1 MEKMALLEERLD
13 RLNAEMALL
22 RARVEDLA
30 ALNGDKMPAAKTSAA
45 PAQGHAQEDTS
56 EALLTWVGRSSLL
69 QRISAL
75 CFLLV
80 VALLLRT
87 LTDNGYLDARLGS
100 AAGLLYAA
108 LLLTLGWYK
117 YRRASPLA
125 PVFVI
130 SGVVL
135 MYMVVGETH
144 ARFAALPSELAY
156 LLIIGAGVAAAVI
169 SYYNR
174 VALPILVGT
183 LGMCIAGVSVDY
195 PNPSYPALIV
205 LLMSANA
212 LGFVASRLHRCSW
225 LRWTLF
231 LVTAVLIQVWGYKI
245 GVVSADATRSA
256 AELAPAWFL
265 PALILFSVG
274 YFATAVFGMLRPAA
288 NRVTRFDLALP
299 VVTAVWALLS
309 AQPVVAVWWGTLYG
323 LTVPGLAA
331 AIGYFSLALWLLK
344 REGDHNRSAA
354 SLFLGGAVLST
365 LAFLLSGALWPALVG
380 LAGLAL
386 WAARLSVT
394 AQSGGLRL
402 ISYVLQFVACFELG
416 RWFFSDIHHADQFI
430 AMSLSAV
437 LAAVAMG
444 HYRWCL
450 RHDPPARSVFF
461 QKVDEGNKL
470 CVFLLLSSLVHAYFF
485 ARSTYALLVDDFA
498 TTGLAGFLG
507 TQSVLINLGAVSVM
521 IWALLRRDN
530 EMRNLAILITLLGG
544 GKVFLVDLFGMAGHG
559 ISGFPLV
566 VSVFS
571 FGAVIAIESL
581 ILGRWA
587 RNLPN
592 LEGREDFSTASAQQ
606 VNVQES

>member
-1 MEKMALLEERLD
+1 MEKITLLEERLD
-13 RLNAEMALL
+13 RLAAEMTLL
-22 RARVEDLA
+22 RAQVENLTA
-30 ALNGDKMPAAKTSAA
+30 HGAKMPAAQTAA
-45 PAQGHAQEDTS
+45 ATAQAQAPEDTS
-56 EALLTWVGRSSLL
+56 EALLTWVGSSSLL
-69 QRISAL
+69 QRISAI

-108 LLLTLGWYK
+108 MLLTFGWYK

-130 SGVVL
+130 SGVIL
-135 MYMVVGETH
+135 MYLVVGETH
-144 ARFAALPSELAY
+144 ARFSALPSELAY
-156 LLIIGAGVAAAVI
+156 LLIIGTGVAAAVI

-183 LGMCIAGVSVDY
+183 LGMCVAGVSVDY

-205 LLMSANA
+205 LLLSANA

-231 LVTAVLIQVWGYKI
+231 FVTAVLIQVWGYKI

-265 PALILFSVG
+265 PALIFFAVG
-274 YFATAVFGMLRPAA
+274 YFATALFGMLRPVN

-309 AQPVVAVWWGTLYG
+309 AQPVVAVWWDTLYG
-323 LTVPGLAA
+323 LTVSGLSVAV
-331 AIGYFSLALWLLK
+331 GYFSCALWLLK
-344 REGDHNRSAA
+344 REGDHTRSAA
-354 SLFLGGAVLST
+354 SLFFGGAVMAT
-365 LAFLLSGALWPALVG
+365 LALLLSGALWPALVL

-394 AQSGGLRL
+394 AESGGLRL
-402 ISYVLQFVACFELG
+402 VSYVLQFVACFELG
-416 RWFFSDIHHADQFI
+416 RWLFSDIHRADHFV
-430 AMSLSAV
+430 ALFLAAV

-450 RHDPPARSVFF
+450 RHDPPARSFFF

-470 CVFLLLSSLVHAYFF
+470 CVFLLLASLANAFFF
-485 ARSTYALLVDDFA
+485 ARSSYALLVDDFA
-498 TTGLAGFLG
+498 TTGMAGFLG

-544 GKVFLVDLFGMAGHG
+544 GKVFLVDLFGLAGHG

-581 ILGRWA
+581 ILGRWTRTPA
-587 RNLPN
+587 KP
-592 LEGREDFSTASAQQ
+592 EGQDDFSTASARQ
-606 VNVQES
+606 VNAQES